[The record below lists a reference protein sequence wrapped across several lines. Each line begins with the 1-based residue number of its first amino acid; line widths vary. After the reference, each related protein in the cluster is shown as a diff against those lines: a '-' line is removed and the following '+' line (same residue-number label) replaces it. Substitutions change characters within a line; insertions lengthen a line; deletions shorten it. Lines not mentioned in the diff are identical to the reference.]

1 MPSFT
6 ERHSPRCSQT
16 PSSWLSKCFVVSA
29 PLVQCFFLLL
39 STFQCF
45 LSIIP
50 LICFIWTHI
59 NPAAIIIVFI
69 ISPLCSCEGDSKVIK
84 SAERILSIWEERG
97 VYSGTLIADLKNA
110 LIKEESPPVTP
121 VEQKSKFAYYFYN
134 F

>member
-1 MPSFT
+1 M
-6 ERHSPRCSQT
+6 
-16 PSSWLSKCFVVSA
+16 
-29 PLVQCFFLLL
+29 
-39 STFQCF
+39 F
-45 LSIIP
+45 LSATLYLSVFLVP
-50 LICFIWTHI
+50 HSSHLYHI

-110 LIKEESPPVTP
+110 LIKEESPSVTP
-121 VEQKSKFAYYFYN
+121 VEQQSKFAYYFCN